1 MNLETLQFDPFVRA
15 RLMQIMDALERVGGT
30 PISMRNLH
38 AFAFFANVLSPLWE
52 VDPIEGSVLKERTGP
67 YFPSLQREVDG
78 CVGNGLLLVDA
89 IEALVGA
96 GGETRIDASLRL
108 DTMRSKKLI
117 EKISALPD
125 ETAVSGFLL
134 ELAFA
139 FLEIAADRRD
149 DATQWDAA
157 WSDPS
162 IADDRVVDFA
172 EWVSSTYQNPSWNA
186 AQRFQE
192 FAPKGVTLSRAEK
205 LLMYMRLMKRRAHG

>member
-1 MNLETLQFDPFVRA
+1 
-15 RLMQIMDALERVGGT
+15 LMQIMDALEQVGGT
-30 PISMRNLH
+30 PISRRDLH
-38 AFAFFANVLSPLWE
+38 AFAYFSNVLSPLWE
-52 VDPIEGSVLKERTGP
+52 VEPVEGSVLKERTGP
-67 YFPSLQREVDG
+67 YFPSLQREIDA
-78 CVGNGLLLVDA
+78 CVGNGLLLVEA
-89 IEALVGA
+89 IGPLADISGEA
-96 GGETRIDASLRL
+96 RIDASFRL
-108 DTMRSKKLI
+108 DTLRSKTLI
-117 EKISALPD
+117 DKISALPD
-125 ETAVSGFLL
+125 ETAVGGFLL

-149 DATQWDAA
+149 DATLWDAA

-172 EWVSSTYQNPSWNA
+172 EWVSSTYQNPTWNA